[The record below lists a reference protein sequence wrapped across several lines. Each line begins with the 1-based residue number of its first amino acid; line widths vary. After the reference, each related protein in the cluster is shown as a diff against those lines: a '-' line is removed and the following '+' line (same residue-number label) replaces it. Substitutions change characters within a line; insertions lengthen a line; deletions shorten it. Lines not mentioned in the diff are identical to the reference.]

1 MRLGRRPGPR
11 LPKAPEKS
19 SHRDRTLIESIST
32 LRDRSVHFQKG
43 RHNMQE
49 IDDTGCLT
57 QRSQLDRLQELA
69 DGITRERV
77 KTLQSSDLLA
87 TIVLVIGPS
96 GKESTWDLDHLP
108 MARSAQ
114 EPAVQLQLDPDA
126 ALDNLVPTQAI
137 MRILR
142 DTAASAVA
150 LIAPVNGSA
159 AALQLADVDHE
170 QSLTARIDRQADRE
184 PSLGQWDFGKVAW
197 AVRLRHV
204 LRAAR
209 GSAADEQAQQGSAR
223 PQAAAVPTRPA
234 DPAATRRGPRRG
246 VRQQPDRQPAAG
258 PSWLQ

>member
-1 MRLGRRPGPR
+1 
-11 LPKAPEKS
+11 
-19 SHRDRTLIESIST
+19 
-32 LRDRSVHFQKG
+32 
-43 RHNMQE
+43 MQHTE
-49 IDDTGCLT
+49 DIGCLT

-77 KTLQSSDLLA
+77 KSLQSSDLLA

-108 MARSAQ
+108 MARSAT
-114 EPAVQLQLDPDA
+114 EPAVQLLLDPDA

-150 LIAPVNGSA
+150 LIAPVNGFA
-159 AALQLADVDHE
+159 AALQLADIDHE
-170 QSLTARIDRQADRE
+170 QSLTARIDRQPDRE

-197 AVRLRHV
+197 TVRLRHV

-223 PQAAAVPTRPA
+223 PQAASIPARPG
-234 DPAATRRGPRRG
+234 DPASTRRNHRREM
-246 VRQQPDRQPAAG
+246 REQLHRTPAAG